1 MTSAKFLCHFEE
13 SNEPI
18 KSETEELSTS
28 YKSATNEVNQA
39 GPKDKVMALSG
50 EAEALNSA
58 AKPAVTEYIQATGTE
73 ESSGYG
79 KLIFFAGL
87 ILLLGVLFAFY
98 QQNPNRFRRYAF

>member
-1 MTSAKFLCHFEE
+1 MTSAKFLCQFEE
-13 SNEPI
+13 SNEPA
-18 KSETEELSTS
+18 KSKTEELSSS
-28 YKSATNEVNQA
+28 YKSTTDEVNQA
-39 GPKDKVMALSG
+39 GPKDIALSG

-58 AKPAVTEYIQATGTE
+58 AKPAFTEHMQATGTE